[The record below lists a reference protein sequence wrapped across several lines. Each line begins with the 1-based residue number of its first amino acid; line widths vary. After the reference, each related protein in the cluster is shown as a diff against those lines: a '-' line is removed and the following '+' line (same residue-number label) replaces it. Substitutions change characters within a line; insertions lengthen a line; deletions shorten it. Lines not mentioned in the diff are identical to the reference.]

1 MWRGDEAWG
10 GGEGNHLLV
19 LAVEAVHG
27 TDGNKVVHQVL
38 HHPDVAPHGGV
49 VEGLQQVGIS
59 LESRCM
65 CHTEKERI
73 CNILLFEDHSL
84 YNKNIIDVKDPSFSC
99 FFKLYKTFFFNL
111 K

>member
-27 TDGNKVVHQVL
+27 ASGNEVVHQVL
-38 HHPDVAPHGGV
+38 HDPDVAPHGGV

-59 LESRCM
+59 LGCRCM
-65 CHTEKERI
+65 CHTE
-73 CNILLFEDHSL
+73 
-84 YNKNIIDVKDPSFSC
+84 
-99 FFKLYKTFFFNL
+99 
-111 K
+111 